1 VKRLQIR
8 QNVYLNNRV
17 EHDHRAVKRRV
28 GPMLGF
34 KSLASA
40 RAILGRIEVI
50 HMMRKGQA
58 KYVCHWQPL
67 PAEQYDLLAA

>member
-1 VKRLQIR
+1 
-8 QNVYLNNRV
+8 
-17 EHDHRAVKRRV
+17 
-28 GPMLGF
+28 
-34 KSLASA
+34 
-40 RAILGRIEVI
+40 VI